1 MAYQNNKKYDDAEK
15 LIISRYEEKTDDYN
29 KKLILLLGKN
39 YFLTNNFNG
48 AINLFKEYINT
59 YPDEVAGFY
68 NLGLSFLKLGDAAA
82 ALENF
87 LKAYD
92 IDKSF
97 VPVLY
102 NVSNYYYNEKLYK
115 EALPYVASLAQ
126 KESNNDMVLYMYA
139 RILYELGEYET
150 SLEYAKKCYTI
161 DNKNKDYYLLT
172 ARNYAKGF
180 EDKKNTFYFI
190 DKALEVGCKP
200 SELAEV
206 EEFAVIKETYKNEY
220 NELLKKYVK

>member
-1 MAYQNNKKYDDAEK
+1 MKYFY
-15 LIISRYEEKTDDYN
+15 LSNY
-29 KKLILLLGKN
+29 LLEKN
-39 YFLTNNFNG
+39 YEIESIQVLTALSNVFNN
-48 AINLFKEYINT
+48 NLFILN
-59 YPDEVAGFY
+59 
-68 NLGLSFLKLGDAAA
+68 
-82 ALENF
+82 
-87 LKAYD
+87 
-92 IDKSF
+92 
-97 VPVLY
+97 
-102 NVSNYYYNEKLYK
+102 
-115 EALPYVASLAQ
+115 SLAHAYY
-126 KESNNDMVLYMYA
+126 L
-139 RILYELGEYET
+139 LHEYET

-190 DKALEVGCKP
+190 DKALEVGYKA